1 VAITCSNEVELLCSY
16 IFFATEKVFVAIDY
30 AFDIF
35 SIMNLF
41 FDKKTIIKNLEL
53 NQHEYELNPSLY
65 VPSTCTLSEFKIV
78 HDKGDL

>member
-1 VAITCSNEVELLCSY
+1 MAITCSNEVELLRSY

-65 VPSTCTLSEFKIV
+65 VPSTCTLSEF
-78 HDKGDL
+78 